1 MSKDLNLQ
9 SYLTRLMLLEKENRE
24 LKSELDKKQDCGSS
38 KEKLII
44 DSRSKYEYLLS
55 SQLESAVVIDMESRP
70 PVVTDCNMRA
80 TDLLNI
86 SRKEIIG
93 REVLD
98 FIPSNQKT
106 YFLDNLH
113 QVKTFR
119 KHHFELFRFDEHREK
134 QIFDVTGYSLTHENK
149 EVIILR
155 FRDVTYRNELLQE
168 NPEDTI
174 EETSGQS
181 LQNYPIFTFYFQFN
195 GEGFNLAR
203 AENEAGELVYKEL
216 VHKNAEEIFPGRR
229 DLVIDMKQC
238 LREGLRFG
246 KESFFKGFFSENV
259 IYASFQFSYMQPDY
273 VVLNIYDL
281 TRQKAM
287 HQELEVAK
295 RKAEQ
300 SEQIKTAFLNNI
312 SAELRTPLNAV
323 NGFAQLI
330 ALESGAM
337 NSQLLQYCNQISNN
351 TKQVLNMINDIME
364 LARIESGDLKV
375 VYSGIYLNKL
385 IDDIAYKYERI
396 TSEHE
401 INTPEIHTFK
411 DLSDGEDLFDT
422 DPDRLLQILENLI
435 DNAIRFTEQG
445 VVSFGYERHNG
456 HFLFFVED
464 TGVGIPE
471 EDLPRIFTRFYKA
484 DNQSLL
490 GEPGVGLGLS
500 IAQHLAQNMGSEGI
514 QVKSK
519 VGRGSRFWFEIP
531 G

>member
-38 KEKLII
+38 KEKLTI

-246 KESFFKGFFSENV
+246 KESFLC
-259 IYASFQFSYMQPDY
+259 SF
-273 VVLNIYDL
+273 
-281 TRQKAM
+281 
-287 HQELEVAK
+287 
-295 RKAEQ
+295 
-300 SEQIKTAFLNNI
+300 
-312 SAELRTPLNAV
+312 
-323 NGFAQLI
+323 
-330 ALESGAM
+330 
-337 NSQLLQYCNQISNN
+337 
-351 TKQVLNMINDIME
+351 
-364 LARIESGDLKV
+364 
-375 VYSGIYLNKL
+375 
-385 IDDIAYKYERI
+385 
-396 TSEHE
+396 
-401 INTPEIHTFK
+401 
-411 DLSDGEDLFDT
+411 LS
-422 DPDRLLQILENLI
+422 
-435 DNAIRFTEQG
+435 
-445 VVSFGYERHNG
+445 
-456 HFLFFVED
+456 
-464 TGVGIPE
+464 
-471 EDLPRIFTRFYKA
+471 
-484 DNQSLL
+484 
-490 GEPGVGLGLS
+490 
-500 IAQHLAQNMGSEGI
+500 
-514 QVKSK
+514 
-519 VGRGSRFWFEIP
+519 
-531 G
+531 